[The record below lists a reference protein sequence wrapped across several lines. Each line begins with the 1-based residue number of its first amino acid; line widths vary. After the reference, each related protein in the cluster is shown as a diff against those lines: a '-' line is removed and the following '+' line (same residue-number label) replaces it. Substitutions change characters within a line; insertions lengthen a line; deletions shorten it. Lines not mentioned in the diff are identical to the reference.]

1 MKKKGSSKQPIE
13 VIVKVEEVF
22 NIIIDKNKK
31 GKEIYR
37 LQFKH
42 NGQLMQNGMTNKK
55 EDINRLGFNWIKKNP
70 EHASSIVFEMHVLE
84 APTGLEPVL
93 TD

>member
-1 MKKKGSSKQPIE
+1 MI
-13 VIVKVEEVF
+13 KVEEMF
-22 NIIIDKNKK
+22 NIITDKNKK

-42 NGQLMQNGMTNKK
+42 SGELVPNGMTNKK

-70 EHASSIVFEMHVLE
+70 REAGDIVFEMQVLNE
-84 APTGLEPVL
+84 
-93 TD
+93 